1 MRVVLRGGGCLEV
14 GVGVSENFCSG
25 VFYLTT
31 YELSIMVCGV
41 ERMTMQCVGVC
52 RGGGGG
58 GGGGW
63 TGVVL
68 YMASCICDVHTPHPT
83 HHTCTYL

>member
-1 MRVVLRGGGCLEV
+1 MRVVLGGGGGGCLEV

-41 ERMTMQCVGVC
+41 N
-52 RGGGGG
+52 
-58 GGGGW
+58 
-63 TGVVL
+63 
-68 YMASCICDVHTPHPT
+68 A
-83 HHTCTYL
+83 